1 MSYCLL
7 CVLLLVV
14 TNSLKQSHNSDT
26 EINTLF
32 VTFIFLSIICIK
44 ECVVGFNSQI
54 QNRCYL
60 SAALIILL
68 LPARGYFGLKA
79 VAVLPAFN
87 PKILQWLPAAAS
99 DSHATES
106 INIKQESKKKNLI
119 NTFIKSIHVKDSLLL
134 SLPLVRMGLIRLTKA
149 TVAKHNSRAIGALVR
164 IETLGQWK
172 GTSIP
177 QN

>member
-1 MSYCLL
+1 MYCSY
-7 CVLLLVV
+7 
-14 TNSLKQSHNSDT
+14 KQSHNSDT

-106 INIKQESKKKNLI
+106 INIKQESKKKSYQYIHKVHSCQGFTL
-119 NTFIKSIHVKDSLLL
+119 TFF
-134 SLPLVRMGLIRLTKA
+134 A
-149 TVAKHNSRAIGALVR
+149 TSAHGSNSTHQGNCSKTQQQSHRS
-164 IETLGQWK
+164 LGQNRNFGSMERNK
-172 GTSIP
+172 HTSKTKP
-177 QN
+177 K